1 MEFNLKLIA
10 NNQSIGKDIL
20 IALLPDIIDYMNNV
34 IKYIKIN
41 LPEVVRNAIVSTP
54 EYQSLVGGQLQF
66 ELGIPDVN
74 QKISGLLNI
83 WMNNI
88 VYEYQIPRIANNKI
102 IGNFSVGMIRVDF
115 DDVIYS
121 EYATIRDVKGY
132 SLPWLEWLLTE
143 GNRILV
149 PSHEVV
155 FGASRYS
162 RTGNAIMRKSKNRSW
177 KVPSQ
182 YAGTLN
188 DNSKLYEEDYI
199 INVEVVNKRNSYKI
213 GKIAGEILVND
224 FVDKGFKASSIRT
237 TVCYGPGVLED
248 DSRVLSDLVKKGVYN
263 DEIQLMDDGQSTRN
277 FIHISD
283 FCLMIFNVIKTCRS
297 KVYNVNGNTKRSIL
311 EIAQIISEILN
322 KPVVLGNKANVI
334 TENTTRSVSMS
345 IDRYESEFGKH
356 NFKSIE
362 EGIKEFT
369 EWYKTILNKQIN

>member
-1 MEFNLKLIA
+1 MELNLKLIA

-143 GNRILV
+143 GTKVLV
-149 PSHEVV
+149 PSHEVI
-155 FGASRYS
+155 FGASSHS
-162 RTGNAIMRKSKNRSW
+162 RTGNAVMRKNKNRSW

-188 DNSKLYEEDYI
+188 DNWITRAL
-199 INVEVVNKRNSYKI
+199 
-213 GKIAGEILVND
+213 
-224 FVDKGFKASSIRT
+224 
-237 TVCYGPGVLED
+237 
-248 DSRVLSDLVKKGVYN
+248 DSAEPD
-263 DEIQLMDDGQSTRN
+263 IQD
-277 FIHISD
+277 
-283 FCLMIFNVIKTCRS
+283 
-297 KVYNVNGNTKRSIL
+297 
-311 EIAQIISEILN
+311 ILN
-322 KPVVLGNKANVI
+322 KA
-334 TENTTRSVSMS
+334 S
-345 IDRYESEFGKH
+345 
-356 NFKSIE
+356 
-362 EGIKEFT
+362 
-369 EWYKTILNKQIN
+369 QI